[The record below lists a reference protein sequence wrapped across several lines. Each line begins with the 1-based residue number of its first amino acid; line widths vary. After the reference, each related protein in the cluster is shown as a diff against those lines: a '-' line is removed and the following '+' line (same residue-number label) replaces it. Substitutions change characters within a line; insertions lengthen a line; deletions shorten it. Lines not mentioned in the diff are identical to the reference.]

1 MDDMMDRRRG
11 GLKITADD
19 AAALV
24 KSGDTVVW
32 GHSSSVPWTFIDAL
46 LARAGSLEAVN
57 VRHPRIEGSLDI
69 YDDSYAGTF
78 YHDSWMIAPNTRDL
92 AGKGRASYT
101 PCCFGLSDMLLLNG
115 HVKPAD
121 VGVIQV
127 STPDQFG
134 HCSFGLCCSYLP
146 AVARTS
152 GVLIAEINSRLPF
165 TGGASIH
172 LSDFDYYYETDHPI
186 QGVNTMALP
195 ISETDRRIGLHV
207 AGLVEDGS
215 TLQMGIGS
223 IPNAVL
229 SQLGSHKDLGIH
241 TEMFGDGIMDLMH
254 KGVITGRRKSI
265 HRGKVV
271 STFVMGTRDLY
282 GFLDRNAAFELRS
295 ASYTNN
301 PDIISQQHK
310 MVAINSALAVDLTG
324 QICAESVGT
333 YQVSGTGGQLDFAL
347 GAIRAKNG
355 KFIIAMPSTAMG
367 GKVSRIT
374 STLLPGSTVTTPRTL
389 ADYVVTEYGV
399 ASLRGKSIQ
408 KRVEALIQISHPD
421 FREPLM
427 KEAAERKDVNP
438 FE

>member
-1 MDDMMDRRRG
+1 MDQRRG
-11 GLKITADD
+11 GLKITAVE
-19 AAALV
+19 AAGFV

-32 GHSSSVPWTFIDAL
+32 GHSSSVPWTFINAL
-46 LARAGSLEAVN
+46 RSRAGSLKAVSI
-57 VRHPRIEGSLDI
+57 RHPRIEGCLDI
-69 YDDSYAGTF
+69 YEDQYAGTF

-92 AGKGRASYT
+92 TGKGRASYT
-101 PCCFGLSDMLLLNG
+101 PCCFGLSDMLLLNE

-152 GVLIAEINSRLPF
+152 QILIAEVNSQLPF

-172 LSDFDYYYETDHPI
+172 LSDFDYFYETDHPI
-186 QGVNTMALP
+186 NGVNTMALP
-195 ISETDRRIGLHV
+195 ISDIDQKIGRHV
-207 AGLVEDGS
+207 AELVEDGS
-215 TLQMGIGS
+215 TLQLGIGS

-241 TEMFGDGIMDLMH
+241 TEMFGDGIMALMH
-254 KGVITGRRKSI
+254 KGVITGRRKST
-265 HRGKVV
+265 HRSKVV
-271 STFVMGTRDLY
+271 STFVMGTRELY

-301 PDIISQQHK
+301 PDIIAQQYR

-347 GAIRAKNG
+347 GAIRAQDG

-374 STLLPGSTVTTPRTL
+374 TSLLPGSTVTTPRTL
-389 ADYVVTEYGV
+389 ADYVVTEYGS

-408 KRVEALIQISHPD
+408 KRVEALIHISHPD
-421 FREPLM
+421 FRDQLM
-427 KEAAERKDVNP
+427 KEAVQRKDVNP
-438 FE
+438 FQ

>member
-1 MDDMMDRRRG
+1 MDDIMDRRKG
-11 GLKITADD
+11 GLKITADE
-19 AAALV
+19 AAGFV

-32 GHSSSVPWTFIDAL
+32 GHSSSVPWTFINAL
-46 LARAGSLEAVN
+46 CARAGELDHVN
-57 VRHPRIEGSLDI
+57 VRHPRIEGEISL
-69 YDDSYAGTF
+69 YEEQYAGVF

-92 AGKGRASYT
+92 TRKGRASYT

-121 VGVIQV
+121 VGIIQV
-127 STPDQFG
+127 SSPDQFG

-152 GVLIAEINSRLPF
+152 TLLIAEVNSQLPF

-172 LSDFDYYYETDHPI
+172 ISDFDYFYETDHPI
-186 QGVNTMALP
+186 SGVNTMALP
-195 ISETDRRIGLHV
+195 VSEIDQTIGCHV
-207 AGLVEDGS
+207 AKLVEDGS

-229 SQLGSHKDLGIH
+229 SQLGNHKDLGIH
-241 TEMFGDGIMDLMH
+241 TEMFGDGIMSLMH
-254 KGVITGRRKSI
+254 KGVITGRRKTL
-265 HRGKVV
+265 HRSKVV
-271 STFVMGTRDLY
+271 STFVMGTLDLY
-282 GFLDRNAAFELRS
+282 SFLDRNAAFELRS

-301 PDIISQQHK
+301 PDIISQQYK

-347 GAIRAKNG
+347 GAIRAQNG

-374 STLLPGSTVTTPRTL
+374 TTLLPGSTVTTPRTL
-389 ADYVVTEYGV
+389 ADYIVTEYGI

-408 KRVEALIQISHPD
+408 KRVQALIEISHPD
-421 FREPLM
+421 FREPLAR
-427 KEAAERKDVNP
+427 EAAQRKDIHL
-438 FE
+438 F